1 MKDSNREALL
11 ITKGRD
17 IPSLSG
23 SIIWAKGIER
33 QLGEYMKKVENV
45 LGKGWQL
52 YAQGQ
57 QLEKENL
64 AFRKQLD
71 TRALFQQWVREETAR
86 KPVGGKIFEIKRN
99 KLRGNQLELEVNF
112 DPKSIAVFKD
122 VRNLVWLG
130 FSVPIQIQNIAKDS
144 KRVYPFAVSLD
155 ETLRIYRKTLVRV
168 EQNPQISILVSNYH
182 GHIQTLVA
190 KGTQLRWEYFTAI
203 TASENRQAMFVRDLA
218 TAVTT
223 FQEKT
228 FLALQYCQAI
238 DASVG
243 ELSTIDYDHKS
254 MSECLAAI
262 QTNVDKLNFES
273 LANLEHWNINL
284 SARIE
289 NALLERLT
297 EAVKVYLIH

>member
-1 MKDSNREALL
+1 VV
-11 ITKGRD
+11 TKIRD
-17 IPSLSG
+17 IPALSG

-45 LGKGWQL
+45 LGKGWNL

-57 QLEKENL
+57 QLEREDV

-71 TRALFQQWVREETAR
+71 TKSMFQQWVREETLR
-86 KPVGGKIFEIKRN
+86 KPVGGKIFVIKRN
-99 KLRGNQLELEVNF
+99 KLRGNQLELEINF

-122 VRNLVWLG
+122 VRNLIWLG

-168 EQNPQISILVSNYH
+168 DQNPQISILVANYH
-182 GHIQTLVA
+182 AAIQTLIA
-190 KGTQLRWEYFTAI
+190 KGTQLRWEYFTGI
-203 TASENRQAMFVRDLA
+203 SVTENRQAAFVRDLA

-228 FLALQYCQAI
+228 FSALQYCQAI
-238 DASVG
+238 DVSVG
-243 ELSTIDYDHKS
+243 QLSTINYDQKLFAG
-254 MSECLAAI
+254 CLDSI
-262 QTNVDKLNFES
+262 QANVDKLNFES
-273 LANLEHWNINL
+273 LANLEQWNL
-284 SARIE
+284 GLDARIE
-289 NALLERLT
+289 RALLERLT
-297 EAVKVYLIH
+297 VAIQVFILLI